1 MLKKKAANTTKECGG
16 DLEDSLKRFWSTQL
30 IEHSTWLGSIHFFD
44 EGELFF
50 IQILIYGIYYSMR
63 ITAAIFKTKSGRNAY
78 SD

>member
-16 DLEDSLKRFWSTQL
+16 DLEDSL
-30 IEHSTWLGSIHFFD
+30 IHTHFYRYTDTFFY

-50 IQILIYGIYYSMR
+50 IQFLIYGIYYSIR
-63 ITAAIFKTKSGRNAY
+63 ITAAIFKIKSGRNAY